1 MTLCLGPVD
10 LVELSIQLCMNG
22 PDKDG
27 VQVKLVHWTG
37 GAIFIEWT
45 DKCVNEYL
53 LHLFRN
59 MYIFRRDIYIVFSK
73 NIFC

>member
-22 PDKDG
+22 LDKDG

-37 GAIFIEWT
+37 GASFYRV
-45 DKCVNEYL
+45 DGQVCK
-53 LHLFRN
+53 
-59 MYIFRRDIYIVFSK
+59 
-73 NIFC
+73 